1 MKRFI
6 RKTLLLVLPLLLMS
20 VFMEVLLRN
29 IPNDYQKKRLY
40 LDAHANE
47 IETLILGN
55 SHSLAGLDPSYFDT
69 KTFNAAHVSQSLNY
83 DLAIL
88 NKYVDRLDSL
98 KTIILSISYFSLYET
113 LESSLETWRIKNYNI
128 YYDIHLSKSL
138 KNYSEVLSLRLHTN
152 LKRIVD
158 YYVLRK
164 SSITCTDLGWGKT
177 RLSKDAQNL
186 LETGLRAANF
196 HTITD
201 INEKE
206 FQIIYQENLHYLN
219 EILAWSL
226 DNDVM
231 VLLISFPVYKTYINQ
246 LNKDQLKSTIRTAE
260 EISEQY
266 VNCIYLNLMEDS
278 MFYAKDFYDADHLS
292 ELGAKK
298 MSFIVN
304 QIIDDLH

>member
-1 MKRFI
+1 M
-6 RKTLLLVLPLLLMS
+6 
-20 VFMEVLLRN
+20 
-29 IPNDYQKKRLY
+29 
-40 LDAHANE
+40 
-47 IETLILGN
+47 
-55 SHSLAGLDPSYFDT
+55 
-69 KTFNAAHVSQSLNY
+69 
-83 DLAIL
+83 
-88 NKYVDRLDSL
+88 
-98 KTIILSISYFSLYET
+98 
-113 LESSLETWRIKNYNI
+113 
-128 YYDIHLSKSL
+128 
-138 KNYSEVLSLRLHTN
+138 
-152 LKRIVD
+152 
-158 YYVLRK
+158 
-164 SSITCTDLGWGKT
+164 
-177 RLSKDAQNL
+177 
-186 LETGLRAANF
+186 RAANF

>member
-1 MKRFI
+1 
-6 RKTLLLVLPLLLMS
+6 
-20 VFMEVLLRN
+20 MEALLRN
-29 IPNDYQKKRLY
+29 IPNDYQKKRAY
-40 LDAHANE
+40 LETNAHE

-69 KTFNAAHVSQSLNY
+69 KTFNAAHVSQSINY

-88 NKYVDRLDSL
+88 NRYIDTFVSL
-98 KTIILSISYFSLYET
+98 KTIIIPISYFSLYET
-113 LESSLETWRIKNYNI
+113 LESSQETWRIKNYNI
-128 YYDIHLSKSL
+128 YYGIHLSKSL

-152 LKRIVD
+152 LYRIID
-158 YYVLRK
+158 YYFLRK
-164 SSITCTDLGWGKT
+164 TAITCTDLGWGKT

-196 HTITD
+196 HTVTD
-201 INEKE
+201 INEKK
-206 FQIIYQENLHYLN
+206 FQFIYQENLHYLN
-219 EILAWSL
+219 EILTWSL
-226 DNDVM
+226 DNDVV

-246 LNKDQLKSTIRTAE
+246 LNKDQLKSTILTAE
-260 EISEQY
+260 EISAQY
-266 VNCIYLNLMEDS
+266 VNCTYLNLMEDS
-278 MFYAKDFYDADHLS
+278 IFYAKDFYDADHLS